1 MCYQYT
7 EEYYI
12 CFLKN
17 NYKGQ
22 MKTFS
27 LKNQSRGEFG
37 IVVMIIYVIFNKT
50 VYHPFLFALTA
61 PNYVSLNY
69 SQLETSD
76 II

>member
-1 MCYQYT
+1 
-7 EEYYI
+7 
-12 CFLKN
+12 
-17 NYKGQ
+17 